1 MMNND
6 WIKNLKAGDKVI
18 VCYRSI
24 YSDDIVKTVDKV
36 TPTGR
41 IKVGCDY
48 YNPNGWPRGRISTYI
63 KEATAEAVEAIRQRD
78 VIRKAVSRVSALRA
92 SSITYDQAMK
102 LLEVLDDGI

>member
-1 MMNND
+1 MNND

-18 VCYRSI
+18 VCYRGI
-24 YSDDIVKTVDKV
+24 YSDDTVKTVDKV

-48 YNPNGWPRGRISTYI
+48 YNQNGWPRNHGGTHLE
-63 KEATAEAVEAIRQRD
+63 EATAEALEAIRQRD
-78 VIRKAVSRVSALRA
+78 VIRKAVSSAHATRTDG
-92 SSITYDQAMK
+92 ITYEQAVK